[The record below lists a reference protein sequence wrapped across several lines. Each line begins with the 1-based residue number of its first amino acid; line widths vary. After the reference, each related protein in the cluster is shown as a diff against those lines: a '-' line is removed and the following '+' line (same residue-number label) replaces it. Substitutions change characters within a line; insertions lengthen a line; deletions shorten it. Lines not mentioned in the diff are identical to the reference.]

1 MSRRTRTYTFV
12 CLTLFKE
19 DVSELLQIFQT
30 HLEDVEF
37 TIDSLPIRDLAQLNQ
52 FNATYQA
59 ASVFSRGYHYKIA
72 KADIGDQNQRQL
84 VELRMNKAGAVLQ
97 LRNWDDKAEPEVSI
111 QVRNVLIRC
120 QNRVHSFLQLITV
133 FLFVGFPISLL
144 TLLIEQHHIDFSL
157 RLILL
162 IGPGFLLMTIAYLL
176 FYLLLSLLHL
186 NTQIFLFPGAARI
199 ARVYGRG
206 EAVGRLV
213 IATVLIVALQTG
225 LFVAFRLLWR

>member
-1 MSRRTRTYTFV
+1 MSRRTQTYTFV

-30 HLEDVEF
+30 HLEDVEL

-52 FNATYQA
+52 FDATYQA
-59 ASVFSRGYHYKIA
+59 ASLFLHGYHYNIA
-72 KADIGDQNQRQL
+72 KTNIGDQNQRQL

-97 LRNWDDKAEPEVSI
+97 LRNWDDKAEPEVST

-120 QNRVHSFLQLITV
+120 QNRIYSFLQLMTV

-157 RLILL
+157 RLIVL
-162 IGPGFLLMTIAYLL
+162 IGPGFLLMTIAYFL
-176 FYLLLSLLHL
+176 FILFSSLLQL
-186 NTQIFLFPGAARI
+186 NTQIFLFPGVARI

-213 IATVLIVALQTG
+213 VATVLIVALQTG
-225 LFVAFRLLWR
+225 LFIAFHLLWR